1 MVGSVNG
8 PVGNHGMPLIVDLEV
23 EVARSSSGSLAVSN
37 KACCVLSV
45 VLMSAVRIFCVLPP
59 TRGTK
64 KRKNCKLRIFSI
76 KIMVLE

>member
-37 KACCVLSV
+37 KACCVLS
-45 VLMSAVRIFCVLPP
+45 SCQRFAFFCVLPP